1 MNKRIVLILIIL
13 LLISLCVGITT
24 VYASDVETIISK
36 MGEDGGV
43 GKPDYGNGGIS
54 NSIKDVISLLQIAGT
69 GIALVVI
76 TMLGIKYMLASPSDK
91 ADVKKQIMPIIIGC
105 VLIFGAITIVSA
117 ITEFSTVIESNT
129 K

>member
-1 MNKRIVLILIIL
+1 MKKRIVLILIM
-13 LLISLCVGITT
+13 LIITSFCVGITD

-36 MGEDGGV
+36 MGENGGV
-43 GKPDYGNGGIS
+43 GTPDYGNGGIS